1 MVLANDPLFGTSAGC
16 ELHTQRT
23 ARSHPTYEVEDRSP
37 ILLPL
42 NLKCRLFLHITP
54 SSGASS
60 LECDKEFSN
69 SHQTTPETRQNIRR
83 IRAFLAVGC
92 WTSRKPTGERTAIP
106 AISDT
111 ACVRLPGGAERPRTM
126 ATHLPSGPRVLGQ
139 LLPALPPPGGH
150 PSR

>member
-1 MVLANDPLFGTSAGC
+1 MVLANDSLFGTSAGC

-23 ARSHPTYEVEDRSP
+23 ARSHPTYEVENRSP

-60 LECDKEFSN
+60 LECDKEFAN

-83 IRAFLAVGC
+83 ITQSPPSNGRQLSLPVFEI
-92 WTSRKPTGERTAIP
+92 PTR
-106 AISDT
+106 
-111 ACVRLPGGAERPRTM
+111 
-126 ATHLPSGPRVLGQ
+126 
-139 LLPALPPPGGH
+139 
-150 PSR
+150 